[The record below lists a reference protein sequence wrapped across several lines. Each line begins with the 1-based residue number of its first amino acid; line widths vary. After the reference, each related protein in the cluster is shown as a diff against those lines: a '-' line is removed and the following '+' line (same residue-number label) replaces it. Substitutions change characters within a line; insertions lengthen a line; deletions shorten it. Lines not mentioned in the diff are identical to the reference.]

1 MVKRNPAFAQFEQ
14 DWGIHLDGAVDF
26 LKPEFARNYQL
37 AMDSQPVLV
46 SVQNSG
52 IPAFLTTF
60 VDPDLLRILQAKM
73 AATEILD
80 EVRKGDWTDNAA
92 VFPVVEHTGDVS
104 SYGDFS
110 ENGRSNANTNFP
122 QRQPYNYQTVA
133 EYGDLELE
141 RAGRARIGWAAELK
155 ASSVNTLMRFQNL
168 TYFRGVAGLQNYGL
182 QNDPA
187 LSAPLAP
194 AVKAAGGITWFVN
207 GNTPNA
213 TANEVYNDIVALV
226 TQVINQASGNID
238 QKSKFVLALS
248 PKSSLALNF
257 TNLYNVNVTDML
269 TKNFPN
275 LRVETAVQYGALSAQ
290 NPQGIAG
297 GELVQLICEEV
308 LGQKTAFCAFNE
320 KLRAF
325 PIFRHLSSYKQKM
338 MQGTWGAVIRQPFAI
353 SQLIGV

>member
-1 MVKRNPAFAQFEQ
+1 MR
-14 DWGIHLDGAVDF
+14 I
-26 LKPEFARNYQL
+26 
-37 AMDSQPVLV
+37 AMIGTGYVGLV
-46 SVQNSG
+46 SGTCFSEFG
-52 IPAFLTTF
+52 IPVTC
-60 VDPDLLRILQAKM
+60 VDKDARKIQLLGENVMPIF
-73 AATEILD
+73 EPGLD
-80 EVRKGDWTDNAA
+80 EMVATN
-92 VFPVVEHTGDVS
+92 VES
-104 SYGDFS
+104 
-110 ENGRSNANTNFP
+110 GR
-122 QRQPYNYQTVA
+122 
-133 EYGDLELE
+133 
-141 RAGRARIGWAAELK
+141 
-155 ASSVNTLMRFQNL
+155 
-168 TYFRGVAGLQNYGL
+168 
-182 QNDPA
+182 
-187 LSAPLAP
+187 LSFTTELAP